1 MAGLSVDST
10 FVTGTSVDNRLV
22 PGASEVCVN
31 ITNRVVLVTG
41 TLVGRLAV
49 TDSCSRTGLRGW
61 MKRPGRNWSYIDPI
75 SFLSLL
81 GSSRYGLE
89 VLVVNNFLE

>member
-10 FVTGTSVDNRLV
+10 FVTGTSVDNLV

-41 TLVGRLAV
+41 ILVGRLVV
-49 TDSCSRTGLRGW
+49 TDSCRAGLRGW

-75 SFLSLL
+75 SFLSL
-81 GSSRYGLE
+81 
-89 VLVVNNFLE
+89 